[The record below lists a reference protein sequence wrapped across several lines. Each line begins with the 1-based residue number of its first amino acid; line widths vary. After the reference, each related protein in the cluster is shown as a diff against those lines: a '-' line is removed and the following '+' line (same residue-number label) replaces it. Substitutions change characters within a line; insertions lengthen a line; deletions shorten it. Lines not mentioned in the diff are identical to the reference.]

1 MRDLLHGYDGN
12 MEATECEVF
21 IFPKVNYQTV
31 LGGRSWSE
39 VSFWTREPIAGKDSS
54 TAGHNQRQSAK
65 SCPIFCFG
73 VPPTHEQWGLALEQW
88 RLALKRVST
97 MLEIVAWRIRR
108 YWGQNAGLDVCSH

>member
-1 MRDLLHGYDGN
+1 MDMMAIWKPQSARYLSFQRS
-12 MEATECEVF
+12 TTK
-21 IFPKVNYQTV
+21 PS
-31 LGGRSWSE
+31 LGGRSWGE